1 VERWNGGTVERW
13 NGGTV
18 ERWNGGTV
26 ERWNAVDHPTERGSS
41 QRLSSLVFISLL
53 LCFFSLV
60 VFARFCAFS
69 RVLIPNEFPADSA
82 RIGWEQIKTTNAQER
97 AKTRECFLGAN
108 VFGVDPRPS
117 ASSAL
122 IRGSSYVFQASRGA
136 SAGNNLDRGFTRI
149 SADSRRSNE

>member
-1 VERWNGGTVERW
+1 
-13 NGGTV
+13 
-18 ERWNGGTV
+18 V
-26 ERWNAVDHPTERGSS
+26 ERWNAVDHPTDQSRFKAKSFVS
-41 QRLSSLVFISLL
+41 V
-53 LCFFSLV
+53 SLV
-60 VFARFCAFS
+60 VVLARFCAFS
-69 RVLIPNEFPADSA
+69 RVVSPTEFQPDSA

-136 SAGNNLDRGFTRI
+136 SAGNNLERGFTRI
-149 SADSRRSNE
+149 SADGRGSNEMI